1 MTQAFKTLVTYMG
14 YIANI
19 QQYQSWSGDF
29 VKEEYFAAIEK
40 AKKAF
45 SEENIN
51 FAELTKNE
59 LKMLRF
65 VDFDK
70 SNKNLIPLWLFRIL
84 PDHTK
89 VKCFNGKRTTVKDA
103 DDDVRFGCTAYMLIL
118 EKKEEINASSI

>member
-19 QQYQSWSGDF
+19 GQYQSWSGDF
-29 VKEEYFAAIEK
+29 VKKQYFDTIEK

-89 VKCFNGKRTTVKDA
+89 VKCFDGEQTTV
-103 DDDVRFGCTAYMLIL
+103 
-118 EKKEEINASSI
+118 